1 MQIASLTFFNFNNM
15 SSADKNLSLYNESNI
30 PSGSPYKFGIV
41 VADWNEEITHALY
54 KGCYDT
60 LIKHGAKEENIFTIQ
75 VPGTFELPQGARIL
89 QKSKPIDATICIGC
103 VIKGETSHNEYINMS
118 VANAL
123 QNMAIATA
131 KPFIFGVLTPN
142 SMEQA
147 IDRAGGKYG
156 NKGVE
161 AAVTAL
167 RMAALPKSL
176 EKENTSIGFSK

>member
-1 MQIASLTFFNFNNM
+1 MQSYLFLIQKKM
-15 SSADKNLSLYNESNI
+15 SSADKNLSSYNENNI
-30 PSGSPYKFGIV
+30 PSGEPYKFGIV

-54 KGCYDT
+54 KGCFDT
-60 LIKHGAKEENIFTIQ
+60 LIKHGAKEENIITVQ

-89 QKSKPIDATICIGC
+89 QKHKNTDAVICIGC

-142 SMEQA
+142 DMQQA
-147 IDRAGGKYG
+147 LDRAGGKYG
-156 NKGVE
+156 NKGIE

-176 EKENTSIGFSK
+176 ETETTSIGFGK